1 MVIPAWVDRAVPFS
15 FGQKFPEIYDR
26 EVLQTEIFSN
36 GTVGAFHSTKIS
48 GNSGPKLNG
57 TVLTNREIFGKEG
70 PPFEVHRFFGR
81 SVLIGNYCSI
91 RKKFGLQ
98 YLSVV
103 NFWKFLSGTEWN
115 GSVHSGWYNHPE
127 NFPIY
132 RSICH
137 VKFSKFQTGIFG
149 RMESAQ

>member
-1 MVIPAWVDRAVPFS
+1 
-15 FGQKFPEIYDR
+15 
-26 EVLQTEIFSN
+26 
-36 GTVGAFHSTKIS
+36 VGAFHSTKIS

-103 NFWKFLSGTEWN
+103 NFWKFLPGTEWN

-149 RMESAQ
+149 RIESAQ